1 MLYGVRSQM
10 SLCCITGG
18 GGQESHIH
26 CHHHHNRDNRDNHD
40 NCHYLYLLREILHAT
55 VLSCKHLR
63 GIIIVIVAI
72 TITIIIIMIMTI
84 IMVISRGLF

>member
-1 MLYGVRSQM
+1 M
-10 SLCCITGG
+10 SLCCITGEG
-18 GGQESHIH
+18 GRKATFIVTIIIIVTIVTIMIIVLGQ
-26 CHHHHNRDNRDNHD
+26 
-40 NCHYLYLLREILHAT
+40 YLLQEILHAT

>member
-26 CHHHHNRDNRDNHD
+26 CHHHHNRDNHD
-40 NCHYLYLLREILHAT
+40 NCPYLYLLREILHAT
-55 VLSCKHLR
+55 VLSCKRLR

-84 IMVISRGLF
+84 IMVINKGLF

>member
-40 NCHYLYLLREILHAT
+40 NHPHLYLLREILHAT
-55 VLSCKHLR
+55 VLSCCHHDQCRHNHDHDHHHGDKQGTVLTRGELR
-63 GIIIVIVAI
+63 SG
-72 TITIIIIMIMTI
+72 
-84 IMVISRGLF
+84 G

>member
-1 MLYGVRSQM
+1 MIIVL
-10 SLCCITGG
+10 
-18 GGQESHIH
+18 GQ
-26 CHHHHNRDNRDNHD
+26 
-40 NCHYLYLLREILHAT
+40 YLLQEILHAT

>member
-1 MLYGVRSQM
+1 M
-10 SLCCITGG
+10 SIVL
-18 GGQESHIH
+18 GQ
-26 CHHHHNRDNRDNHD
+26 
-40 NCHYLYLLREILHAT
+40 YLLREILHAT

-72 TITIIIIMIMTI
+72 TITIIMIMIMPI